1 MKQYTL
7 NNPWFNRE
15 ITRETGKYLKLND
28 NEDTT
33 YQNVW
38 NAAKAVLRGKY
49 VALNIY
55 IRKDGLKSMT

>member
-1 MKQYTL
+1 MGNKKCIF

-15 ITRETGKYLKLND
+15 ITRETRKYLKLNN

-38 NAAKAVLRGKY
+38 KAAFRGNA
-49 VALNIY
+49 
-55 IRKDGLKSMT
+55 